1 MKDRTAP
8 SCIGIVLY
16 DGVEPIDL
24 GGTLGV
30 ISMARRVLPGLA
42 DAVIA
47 RAAGRVVLAGG
58 LAVDAPYGFSDAPP
72 CDVTI
77 ICGGPGWEAAAADP
91 AMLAFLRSR
100 PAAQLASVCTGA
112 MILAAAGCLDGRMAT
127 TRRRAAGREDA
138 APLAR
143 LGAGV
148 QARAA
153 LVVDDGIVTGGGV
166 SLAIDTTLYLIGR
179 LYGAAALQSVAELI
193 EYDRAFA
200 ANRDALGIV
209 APPSPAGAG
218 RPPTAPA

>member
-1 MKDRTAP
+1 MKDRNAP

-30 ISMARRVLPGLA
+30 ISMARRVLPHLS

-47 RAAGRVVLAGG
+47 RTAGRVVLAGG
-58 LAVDAPYGFSDAPP
+58 LAVDAPYGFGDAPP

-77 ICGGPGWEAAAADP
+77 LCGGPGWEAAAADP
-91 AMLAFLRSR
+91 ALLAFLRAR

-112 MILAAAGCLDGRMAT
+112 MILAAAGCLDGRLAT
-127 TRRRAAGREDA
+127 TRRRTAGREDL

-143 LGAGV
+143 LDASGRGV
-148 QARAA
+148 QTRTA

-179 LYGAAALQSVAELI
+179 LYGAGALQDVAKLI

-200 ANRDALGIV
+200 ANREALGIV
-209 APPSPAGAG
+209 G
-218 RPPTAPA
+218 RPASAA